1 MAARHR
7 NAGYFLDAKFGR
19 ALTKAEFV
27 GVYRAVAANE
37 DNHVVEA
44 ELFRVQIGG
53 EPRAAAEI
61 EEMMWMRV
69 EEARGAGIGAVDE
82 GFGGA
87 VGSRVSAGVKARDL
101 RTDGS
106 FYRSLRKKYSSG
118 RGGWKVRRGRH
129 RWLCRWR

>member
-61 EEMMWMRV
+61 EEMRWMRV
-69 EEARGAGIGAVDE
+69 EEARRLALAPLT
-82 GFGGA
+82 
-87 VGSRVSAGVKARDL
+87 RDSVVPL
-101 RTDGS
+101 VLG
-106 FYRSLRKKYSSG
+106 
-118 RGGWKVRRGRH
+118 
-129 RWLCRWR
+129 